1 VAGLGWR
8 GLPIAGTL
16 VYLRGTTHRLNIESI
31 HWPRPDVAV
40 ADGVA
45 VISNLED
52 SNGAPLP
59 PLTSNFTSVSV
70 EHHGQWLIAHLV
82 PYTFLPAKP

>member
-1 VAGLGWR
+1 LQLGGKAEAQRAGGQVTR
-8 GLPIAGTL
+8 DGAI
-16 VYLRGTTHRLNIESI
+16 RRLHARVDAAWN
-31 HWPRPDVAV
+31 
-40 ADGVA
+40 DGEA

-82 PYTFLPAKP
+82 SYTFLPAKP